1 MRCRICESEKSDDE
15 FYLRSTGTRRAECK
29 VCFIERQRIKNLG
42 VCNTQY
48 AAMLEEQD
56 GRCAICRNDLDHAR
70 NKKFAVD
77 HDHRTGAIR
86 GLLCTNCNTA
96 IGLMDDDT
104 DRIEAAIDYLN
115 THRQKALGSDVKSV
129 TQSTRGM
136 WSSLPH

>member
-42 VCNTQY
+42 VCDAQY

-56 GRCAICRNDLDHAR
+56 GRCAICCCALDSSRNT
-70 NKKFAVD
+70 KFAVD
-77 HDHRTGAIR
+77 HDHQTGAIR
-86 GLLCTNCNTA
+86 GLLCLKCNT
-96 IGLMDDDT
+96 GLGLLGDDA
-104 DRIEAAIDYLN
+104 DRLAAAINYLN
-115 THRQKALGSDVKSV
+115 THQQKALGSDVKSV